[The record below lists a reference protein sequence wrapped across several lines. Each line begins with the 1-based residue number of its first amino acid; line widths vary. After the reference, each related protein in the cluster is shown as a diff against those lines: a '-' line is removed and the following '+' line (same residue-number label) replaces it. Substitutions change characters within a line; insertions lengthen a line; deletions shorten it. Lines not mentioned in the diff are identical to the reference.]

1 MTWQYLTHMN
11 YTGLW
16 YTSIN
21 KMLVDGGIIGS
32 LIHAF
37 IFVWSLVTL
46 YYVRKIIKKQIAW
59 IMSIHVCLLKTTQL
73 LKITPL
79 MNSQCLCCLWRQI
92 GFKPEIRICICRLT
106 FPNIRSFQSLS
117 DHLVYLFIYF
127 SFFPLQLIYPCSVN
141 LITRFKAVLIG
152 GEAYRPQFFFFFFSF
167 KKSQNI
173 QLWIS
178 ESNLSKAS
186 MPSLKCSSFLC
197 MVPSLLQPMWQ
208 YP

>member
-152 GEAYRPQFFFFFFSF
+152 GEAYRPQFFFFFFF
-167 KKSQNI
+167 
-173 QLWIS
+173 
-178 ESNLSKAS
+178 
-186 MPSLKCSSFLC
+186 FL
-197 MVPSLLQPMWQ
+197 
-208 YP
+208 